1 MKFLFS
7 VLLSSIFLLF
17 LNDNQL
23 YTLSMGSPQNCE
35 LAASIC
41 AINTDKVTNDAKQ
54 VYCQLEKLGEK
65 NLKITILKQQLSDK
79 FYFNFLATGYMKFE
93 LDYTLDSQ
101 VVSDLSLSNIIIKT
115 GKYLVVET
123 ATSYEMEVNLK

>member
-1 MKFLFS
+1 
-7 VLLSSIFLLF
+7 
-17 LNDNQL
+17 
-23 YTLSMGSPQNCE
+23 MGSPQNCE

>member
-7 VLLSSIFLLF
+7 VLLSSILLLF